1 MPTNNRPYLGT
12 LSFPCDFIVCLHFGN
27 LTSILRQRFIAA
39 DKLWRVPDFLAKFGA
54 RKALNEC
61 SRKQQQ
67 QKSYSHIQLGF
78 ATLHATKKLFASLS
92 HAKRSEA
99 NSKENTC
106 CALQFKVPADLQ
118 KKYEEGECH
127 IFMLAQ

>member
-1 MPTNNRPYLGT
+1 MPKKFPAQFVNSRTT
-12 LSFPCDFIVCLHFGN
+12 WALSPMGQLLEDLTVYLHFGN
-27 LTSILRQRFIAA
+27 LTLILRQRFIAA
-39 DKLWRVPDFLAKFGA
+39 NKLWHVPDFLAKFGA
-54 RKALNEC
+54 RKALDEC

-92 HAKRSEA
+92 LSHVKRSEA

-106 CALQFKVPADLQ
+106 CALQFKSAGRFTEKV
-118 KKYEEGECH
+118 
-127 IFMLAQ
+127 